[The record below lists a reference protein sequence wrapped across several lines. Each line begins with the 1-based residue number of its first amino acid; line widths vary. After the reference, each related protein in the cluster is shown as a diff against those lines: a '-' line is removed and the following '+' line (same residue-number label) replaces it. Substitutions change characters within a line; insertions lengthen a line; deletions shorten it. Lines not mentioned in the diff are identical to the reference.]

1 MTRPPAEGVAL
12 RTARIHV
19 TGAIVVVLVAVG
31 LALGLARHLALQ
43 SAWFDACQ
51 RIAPRAVDSTPVTI
65 VEIDDRSLATFGRWP
80 WPRNLLAQLIHT
92 IGGADPAVIG
102 VDVVMPEPDP
112 LSPDNLLARIDPDAA
127 LSNTLADLPSTDREL
142 ANALATSPTVL
153 IMVESSAASV
163 RPFRVAPVVVRDA
176 DGNAASAKAAIARL
190 PRFPGVI
197 ASLPMLNAAAK
208 GWGFASVNDVRGTL
222 RRIPLVADV
231 DGTLVP
237 ALAIEM
243 WRIAVHAPSLGV
255 LTDDGGVRGVGVGT
269 RFFATEPDGGAR
281 IWFSPDLPQRF
292 VSAKDVLEGT
302 ADTSRFAHRFV
313 LIGVTATAQGDYLY
327 TPVGAR
333 MPGTEIHAQL
343 LENLYDGTLLVRP
356 PWGAPAEALVFLAL
370 GALLV
375 WTTPRW
381 QVRSATAL
389 ALTVAAAMLAAGF
402 AAYRGEHVLVDMAT
416 PALALFALFGM
427 LLAMTLAAATR
438 TRKALQAVVQRQ
450 REENARVEGEL
461 AAARRIQTEMLPE
474 PSAVADPRLGLAAAM
489 EPAQEVGGDLYDFY
503 WLDDHRLF
511 FMLGDVSGKGLSAS
525 IFMAVSKALCK
536 SVTLRSQDSDVGEL
550 LTAANLEIARDNA
563 SSLFVTAFAGVL
575 DLTSGEVEYCNAGH
589 ENPFVLRR
597 AGGAVERVEGGGGP
611 PLCAVDG
618 FPYRSA
624 LMRLAPGD
632 ILCVVSD
639 GVTEAES
646 ATGAAYGTA
655 RVAGALAGAASVEEA
670 VAKLG
675 SDLAAFTSG
684 AVQSDD
690 ITMLALCWK
699 GELTT

>member
-1 MTRPPAEGVAL
+1 MTSPVAEGVTL

-19 TGAIVVVLVAVG
+19 AGAILVAIVAVA
-31 LALGLARHLALQ
+31 LALGGASRLSLQ

-51 RIAPRAVDSTPVTI
+51 RIAPRVVDSSPVTI

-80 WPRNLLAQLIHT
+80 WPRNLLAHLIHT
-92 IGGADPAVIG
+92 IGGAEPAAIG

-112 LSPDNLLARIDPDAA
+112 LSPDNLLARIDPDSA
-127 LSNTLADLPSTDREL
+127 LSGNLADLPSTDREL
-142 ANALATSPTVL
+142 ASALATSPTVL
-153 IMVESSAASV
+153 IMVESLAATTH
-163 RPFRVAPVVVRDA
+163 PFRVAPVVMRDA
-176 DGNAASAKAAIARL
+176 GGRTASAAAAITRL
-190 PRFPGVI
+190 PHFPGVI
-197 ASLPMLNAAAK
+197 ASLPLLNAAAK

-231 DGTLVP
+231 GGTLVP
-237 ALAIEM
+237 ALAVEM
-243 WRIAVHAPSLGV
+243 WRVAMHASTLR
-255 LTDDGGVRGVGVGT
+255 LMTSDGDVRGVRVGN
-269 RFFATEPDGGAR
+269 RFFATEADGAAR
-281 IWFSPDLPQRF
+281 IWFSPHLPQRF

-302 ADTSRFAHRFV
+302 VDASRFAHRFV
-313 LIGVTATAQGDYLY
+313 LIGVTATGQGDYLY
-327 TPVGAR
+327 TPVGVP

-356 PWGAPAEALVFLAL
+356 AWGAPIEALVFLVF

-381 QVRSATAL
+381 QVRSASAL
-389 ALTVAAAMLAAGF
+389 ALAVVVAMLAAGF
-402 AAYRGEHVLVDMAT
+402 AVYRGGHVLLDAAT
-416 PALALFALFGM
+416 PALALFALFGT

-438 TRKALQAVVQRQ
+438 NRKALQVVVQRQ

-461 AAARRIQTEMLPE
+461 AAARRIQTDMLPE
-474 PSAVADPRLGLAAAM
+474 ASNVADRRLGLVAAM

-503 WLDDHRLF
+503 RLDDHRLF

-536 SVTLRSQDSDVGEL
+536 SVTLRSQDTDVGDL
-550 LTAANLEIARDNA
+550 MTATNLEIGRDNA

-575 DLTSGEVEYCNAGH
+575 DLTSGDVEYCNAGH
-589 ENPFVLRR
+589 ENPFIVRK
-597 AGGAVERVEGGGGP
+597 ASGAVERVEDGGGP

-618 FPYRSA
+618 FAYRSA
-624 LMRLAPGD
+624 QLRLAPGD
-632 ILCVVSD
+632 LLCLVTD

-646 ATGAAYGTA
+646 AAGTLYGVD
-655 RVAGALAGAASVEEA
+655 RVAAALSGAPSVEDA
-670 VAKLG
+670 VARLG
-675 SDLAAFTSG
+675 SDVAAFAEG

-690 ITMLALCWK
+690 ITMLALSWK
-699 GELTT
+699 GP